1 MIAACCVQID
11 RDSGVVMMEGM
22 KQETRETV
30 TLEEILPVTRGLTGY
45 DKLVLARILL
55 EEALAENSLFILKPH
70 TVIELYSPIEVSG
83 DFSGFNAMLR
93 KTQANAN

>member
-1 MIAACCVQID
+1 
-11 RDSGVVMMEGM
+11 MMEAT
-22 KQETRETV
+22 KERPNETV
-30 TLEEILPVTRGLTGY
+30 TLDKVLPVARGLSGY

-83 DFSGFNAMLR
+83 NFSRFNAMLQNS
-93 KTQANAN
+93 K

>member
-1 MIAACCVQID
+1 
-11 RDSGVVMMEGM
+11 MMEAT
-22 KQETRETV
+22 KERPDETV
-30 TLEEILPVTRGLTGY
+30 TLEQILPVARGLSGY

-83 DFSGFNAMLR
+83 NFSRFNAMLQNS
-93 KTQANAN
+93 K